1 MHLRYT
7 AVLALLAL
15 FLVACQATPT
25 PLPTPTPTPTPTPEP
40 TAFSVAESLA
50 AAMAQIERP
59 QGEVA
64 AVVNG
69 TPILASV
76 YLDFL
81 RLRLRLITE
90 QYAFDWSTEQGLSI
104 LKQVE
109 RQVLEQLINATLERA
124 AAEKENLLPTAEELA
139 AYKQSI
145 VDELLAT
152 GEYASWEE
160 FKKRLELS
168 EETFDRIVEQSLI
181 EERMFER
188 HGQVGEMEQVH
199 IQHILVEDEQTA
211 KDLLKRIKAGED
223 FAALAKANSQ
233 DPGSAENGGDLG
245 WFPRGVMVP
254 EFEEAAF
261 ALEPGAVSEVIA
273 TDYGYHII
281 KSLGKEVRPLDEALA
296 TEMQQRAFSAWLD
309 ALRAE
314 ATIERFILQ
323 NAG

>member
-1 MHLRYT
+1 MRLRYG
-7 AVLALLAL
+7 AVIALLAL

-25 PLPTPTPTPTPTPEP
+25 PLPTPTPTPTPEP
-40 TAFSVAESLA
+40 AGFSVAESLA
-50 AAMAQIERP
+50 VAMAHIERP
-59 QGEVA
+59 QGEAA

-69 TPILASV
+69 TPILSSV

-90 QYAFDWSTEQGLSI
+90 QYEFDWSTEQGLSI

-109 RQVLEQLINATLERA
+109 QQVLEQLINATLERA
-124 AAEKENLLPTAEELA
+124 AAEKDGLLPTTEELA
-139 AYKQSI
+139 AYKQNI
-145 VDELLAT
+145 INELLAS

-160 FKKRLELS
+160 FKQRLELS

-181 EERMFER
+181 EERMYER
-188 HGQVGEMEQVH
+188 HSQVGDMEQVH
-199 IQHILVEDEQTA
+199 VQHILVDDEQTA
-211 KDLLKRIKAGED
+211 KDLLQRVRAGED
-223 FAALAKANSQ
+223 FATLAKAHSQ
-233 DPGSAENGGDLG
+233 DPGSAQNGGDLG

-261 ALEPGAVSEVIA
+261 ALEPGAVSEVVA

-281 KSLGKEVRPLDEALA
+281 KSLGKEVRPLDEAMA
-296 TEMQQRAFSAWLD
+296 MEMQQRAFSAWLE

-314 ATIERFILQ
+314 ATIERFILKS
-323 NAG
+323 AG